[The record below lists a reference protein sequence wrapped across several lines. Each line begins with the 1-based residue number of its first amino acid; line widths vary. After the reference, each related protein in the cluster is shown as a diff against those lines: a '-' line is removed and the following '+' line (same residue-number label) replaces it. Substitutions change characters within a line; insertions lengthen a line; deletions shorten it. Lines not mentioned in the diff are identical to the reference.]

1 MSALLPSGFAALEPF
16 VESWA
21 IAGAANRMKRRLESA
36 EKDRVAFFNA
46 ARDLVEPALAH
57 LDQKP
62 LDQFNDEEKRLMNLM
77 LSFCHVLLAVEILGS
92 DEPRHAEFARLMT
105 ITRATSDWNP

>member
-1 MSALLPSGFAALEPF
+1 MSTLLPSKFAALEPF
-16 VESWA
+16 VNSWA

-36 EKDRVAFFNA
+36 EEDRVAFFNA
-46 ARDLVEPALAH
+46 AKDLVKPALDY

-62 LDQFNDEEKRLMNLM
+62 LGQFDDQEKRLMNLM

-92 DEPRHAEFARLMT
+92 EEPRHAEFARHMT
-105 ITRATSDWNP
+105 ITRATTDWNA